1 MKQSAK
7 KARVGIDFLSG
18 VEHGEK
24 HLPFEAM
31 MRLADACKV
40 KPAAFWRWSEPQTTE
55 EWRHMISKWLDGLR
69 RTAPQVLQNPNRTE
83 DRGQGQ
89 TMRRRKD
96 PPGYPG
102 DAYITRRFYEMK
114 EVLRESAGITCE
126 ELEKAILVGQEKAL
140 PDSAAMLRAM
150 GIRFRAVREEQNLTR
165 IELADLSNVPAR
177 EIGRIERGSSEFN
190 WATWFAF
197 AWR

>member
-1 MKQSAK
+1 MPK
-7 KARVGIDFLSG
+7 RN
-18 VEHGEK
+18 
-24 HLPFEAM
+24 
-31 MRLADACKV
+31 C
-40 KPAAFWRWSEPQTTE
+40 
-55 EWRHMISKWLDGLR
+55 
-69 RTAPQVLQNPNRTE
+69 
-83 DRGQGQ
+83 GQRQ